1 MFLALAF
8 AGAGLSPGTAPAQ
21 TQAADPAQS
30 APSAQP
36 ERRRADAL
44 LQQAAQF
51 EHQVTGVTVS
61 ERGRLFVNFPR
72 WTEDSPVSVAEVMK
86 DGSVRPYPN
95 EQWNAWRNVKRD
107 ELDPSS
113 HWVCVQSVVADGRGS
128 VWVVD
133 PAAPAVD
140 GLVPGGPKL
149 VRIDLAT
156 DRVAQVIR
164 FGQDVAIPGSYL
176 NDVRFSKD
184 GKHAFLT
191 DAGQRGALVV
201 VELASGKARRVLD
214 GHPSTQPEKGV
225 VVKTD
230 GKPLRYPDGRPVLFA
245 ADSIALSSDGAWLYW
260 KALTGTTLYRIR
272 TAALTDRGMAVEN
285 VSSQVQPYGKIGPT
299 DGLWIGRGTDT
310 LFITSI
316 EDNAIKARDLAQ
328 GPSGGLRTVVQDAR
342 LRWPDTFSEG
352 PDGSLYVTTSR
363 IQDSAFFNRDAPL
376 ALPTQ
381 LWRLRRPHD

>member
-1 MFLALAF
+1 MRITVPFLVLVLALAGSC
-8 AGAGLSPGTAPAQ
+8 ATLA
-21 TQAADPAQS
+21 
-30 APSAQP
+30 SAQIP
-36 ERRRADAL
+36 ARSSVQSEPRGGGAT
-44 LQQAAQF
+44 LQQAARF

-86 DGSVRPYPN
+86 DGSLRPYPD
-95 EQWNAWRNVKRD
+95 EHWNAWRNVRRD
-107 ELDPSS
+107 ELDPGR

-156 DRVAQVIR
+156 DRVTQVIR
-164 FGQDVAIPGSYL
+164 FAPDVAIPGSYL
-176 NDVRFSKD
+176 NDVRFSHD

-201 VELASGKARRVLD
+201 VDLASGKARRVLD
-214 GHPSTQPEKGV
+214 GHPATQPEKGV
-225 VVKTD
+225 AVRTD
-230 GKPLRYPDGRPVLFA
+230 GRPLRYPDGRPVLFA

-260 KALTGTTLYRIR
+260 KALTGTTLYRIQS
-272 TAALTDRGMAVEN
+272 AALTGKGLAGEDLAG
-285 VSSQVQPYGKIGPT
+285 QVQSYGQVGPT
-299 DGLWIGRGTDT
+299 DGLWIGRGADI
-310 LFITSI
+310 LYLTSI
-316 EDNAIKARDLAQ
+316 EDNAIKARKLSE
-328 GPSGGLRTVVQDAR
+328 GPAGALRTVLQDPR

-352 PDGSLYVTTSR
+352 PDGSLYVTASR
-363 IQDSAFFNRDAPL
+363 IQDSAFFDWEAPL

-381 LWRLRRPHD
+381 LWRLPRPRN

>member
-1 MFLALAF
+1 MRITATLLALVL
-8 AGAGLSPGTAPAQ
+8 AGAGVSAATAQ
-21 TQAADPAQS
+21 VQHQ
-30 APSAQP
+30 APSFAQP
-36 ERRRADAL
+36 EHRRAGTL
-44 LQQAAQF
+44 LRQAAQF

-61 ERGRLFVNFPR
+61 ERGRVFVSFPR
-72 WTEDSPVSVAEVMK
+72 WTEDAPVSVAEVMK
-86 DGSVRPYPN
+86 DGSLRPYPD
-95 EQWNAWRNVKRD
+95 EQWNAWRNVRRD
-107 ELDPSS
+107 ELDPAQ

-140 GLVPGGPKL
+140 GIVPGGPKL

-156 DRVAQVIR
+156 DRVVQVIR

-176 NDVRFSKD
+176 NDVRFSND
-184 GKHAFLT
+184 GRYAFLT
-191 DAGQRGALVV
+191 DSGQRGALIV

-225 VVKTD
+225 VVRTD

-245 ADSIALSSDGAWLYW
+245 ADSIALSADGAWLYW
-260 KALTGTTLYRIR
+260 KALTGTTLYRIQS
-272 TAALTDRGMAVEN
+272 AALTGQGLAGDEL
-285 VSSQVQPYGKIGPT
+285 SSQVQSYGKVGPT
-299 DGLWIGRGTDT
+299 DGFWIGRGADI
-310 LFITSI
+310 LYLSSI
-316 EDNAIKARDLAQ
+316 EDNAIKARRLSD
-328 GPSGGLRTVVQDAR
+328 GPAGRLRTVLQDPR

-381 LWRLRRPHD
+381 LWRLPRPRD

>member
-1 MFLALAF
+1 MRFTPVFLALVF
-8 AGAGLSPGTAPAQ
+8 AGAGLSPGPAPAQ
-21 TQAADPAQS
+21 TQAAPAS
-30 APSAQP
+30 QP
-36 ERRRADAL
+36 EHRRSHAM

-51 EHQVTGVTVS
+51 DHQVTGVTVS
-61 ERGRLFVNFPR
+61 EQGRLFVNFPR
-72 WTEDSPVSVAEVMK
+72 WTEDAPVSVAEVMK
-86 DGSVRPYPN
+86 DGSLRPYPDA
-95 EQWNAWRNVKRD
+95 QWNAWRNVRRD
-107 ELDPSS
+107 ELDPAD

-184 GKHAFLT
+184 GKHAYLT

-201 VELASGKARRVLD
+201 VDLASGKARRVLD
-214 GHPSTQPEKGV
+214 GHPSTQQEKGV
-225 VVKTD
+225 VVRTD

-260 KALTGTTLYRIR
+260 KPLTGTTLYRMR
-272 TAALTDRGMAVEN
+272 TAALTGRGLAGED
-285 VSSQVQPYGKIGPT
+285 VSSEVQSYGKVGPT
-299 DGLWIGRGTDT
+299 DGLWIGRGTDI
-310 LFITSI
+310 LYVTSI
-316 EDNAIKARDLAQ
+316 EDNAIKARQLSQ
-328 GPSGGLRTVVQDAR
+328 GPGGALRTVVQDPR
-342 LRWPDTFSEG
+342 LRWPDSFSQG

-381 LWRLRRPHD
+381 LWRLDRLRD